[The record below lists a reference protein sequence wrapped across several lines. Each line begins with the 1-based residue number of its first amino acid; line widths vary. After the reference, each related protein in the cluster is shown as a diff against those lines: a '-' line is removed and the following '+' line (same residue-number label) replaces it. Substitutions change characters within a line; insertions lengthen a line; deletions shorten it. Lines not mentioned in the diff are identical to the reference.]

1 MTKVKICGIKT
12 YDDALAAAQ
21 AGADMLGFNF
31 FKRTPRYVDPE
42 DALAICGR
50 LRAELGEATPMLVGL
65 FVNQGAGRIS
75 MTLGKVGLRAAQLS
89 GDESA
94 DLLKELRGIGFK
106 AIRPRSQAE
115 ALEDAAYFLPHS
127 PIESAFPSLLL
138 DAFSAGQYG
147 GTGHQANIETALAL
161 KAVVPRLM
169 VAGGLT
175 PDNVG
180 DVVQTVKPWGVDVA
194 SGVEGDTPGL
204 KDHGKVRAFIQAAKA
219 ASED

>member
-12 YDDALAAAQ
+12 YDDALAAST

-42 DALAICGR
+42 DALAICER

-65 FVNQGAGRIS
+65 FVNEGVGRIS
-75 MTLGKVGLRAAQLS
+75 MTLEKVGLRAAQLS

-94 DLLKELRGIGFK
+94 DLLRELRGIGFK
-106 AIRPRSQAE
+106 AIRPRSQVE

-127 PIESAFPSLLL
+127 PTEGAFPSLLL

-147 GTGHQANIETALAL
+147 GTGHQANIETVLAL
-161 KAVVPRLM
+161 KAIVPRLM

-175 PDNVG
+175 PDKVG
-180 DVVQTVKPWGVDVA
+180 ELVHLVKPWGVDVA

-219 ASED
+219 ASEN